1 MDEEWISNIVEA
13 EDDVKPLI
21 SVEDRADFE
30 LEADPLLAETFEDWM
45 RFSCCIAA
53 GFSSENKV

>member
-1 MDEEWISNIVEA
+1 MDDDCNSNIVEA

-30 LEADPLLAETFEDWM
+30 LEADPLLAETFED
-45 RFSCCIAA
+45 
-53 GFSSENKV
+53 